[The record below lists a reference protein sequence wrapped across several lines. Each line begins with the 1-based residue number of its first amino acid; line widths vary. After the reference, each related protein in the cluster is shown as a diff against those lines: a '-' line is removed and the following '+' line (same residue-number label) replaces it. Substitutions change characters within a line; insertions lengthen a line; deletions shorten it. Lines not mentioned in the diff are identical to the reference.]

1 MQVRGTGEAGMS
13 EQRPGF
19 EEPSSRA
26 PGRWCGRKVRICVEE
41 GADPALRLR
50 EELNRPGHLPR

>member
-26 PGRWCGRKVRICVEE
+26 PGPVVRPE
-41 GADPALRLR
+41 GAYLC
-50 EELNRPGHLPR
+50 